1 MKKLVLDSLK
11 AMIGV
16 WMEKI
21 DIVSRPR
28 DPSWAWPN
36 GGEMSQCV
44 KKLQVV
50 AEQSDSWFT
59 MIQAFVEEVPSDHPL
74 GALVISFLVKMT
86 PMQAKYHPT
95 NVETYLKVLEL
106 TASLANDDSRNQNIS
121 TILSAI
127 AGDMK
132 RFWMWN
138 YALELFHAMLTQD
151 MLDYLF
157 HNLEPGYGHIAAIF
171 SLSTLE
177 FLTSEQEPGDNPNVE
192 IS

>member
-1 MKKLVLDSLK
+1 
-11 AMIGV
+11 
-16 WMEKI
+16 
-21 DIVSRPR
+21 
-28 DPSWAWPN
+28 
-36 GGEMSQCV
+36 MSQGV

-106 TASLANDDSRNQNIS
+106 TASLANDDSRHQNIS

-157 HNLEPGYGHIAAIF
+157 HNLEPGYGHIAASF
-171 SLSTLE
+171 SLLTLE

-192 IS
+192 IVRKRFKKFGPDAHPLLRLE